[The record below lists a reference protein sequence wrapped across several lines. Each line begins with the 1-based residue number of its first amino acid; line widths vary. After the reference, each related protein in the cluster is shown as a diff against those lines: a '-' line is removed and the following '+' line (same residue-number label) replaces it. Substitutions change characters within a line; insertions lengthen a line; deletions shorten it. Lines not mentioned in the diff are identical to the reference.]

1 MCRAQVPPL
10 VILTS
15 NNAREMTDALKRRC
29 LYLNVGFPDAER
41 EQAIARVRVPGA
53 QEQLIQEVVRVVQ
66 ALRKLDLKKSPS
78 VSETLEW
85 VRALMAL
92 GADHLDRALCEQ
104 TLNMVLKYEGDL
116 ERAGEKLGELLVPI
130 FKHDLGILGR

>member
-1 MCRAQVPPL
+1 
-10 VILTS
+10 
-15 NNAREMTDALKRRC
+15 
-29 LYLNVGFPDAER
+29 
-41 EQAIARVRVPGA
+41 
-53 QEQLIQEVVRVVQ
+53 VVQ

-116 ERAGEKLGELLVPI
+116 ERAGEKLGELL
-130 FKHDLGILGR
+130 G